1 MTEVYLLRH
10 SESFKP
16 INLKNSDSLQVQ
28 NEKWCLSLNGEKIAQ
43 EKSKK
48 EELKN
53 FDIVISSNY
62 LRAIS
67 TARYFTDKDIYIN
80 EDFGERKFG
89 VDSFDE
95 LPEDFYVKQ
104 ASDYNYKL
112 PNGESLNEVLKRQE
126 KALEKILDEYK
137 NKKILIVGHSTSFS
151 ALLSKWCEV
160 KYNEPYKFNNKEIF
174 SGKWSFCEAFK
185 LVFDDDN
192 NIINISNI

>member
-16 INLKNSDSLQVQ
+16 INMKNSDSLQVQ
-28 NEKWCLSLNGEKIAQ
+28 NEKWTLSLNGEKIAQ
-43 EKSKK
+43 EKSKI

-67 TARYFTDKDIYIN
+67 TAKYFTDKDIYIN

-89 VDSFDE
+89 VTSFDE

-104 ASDYNYKL
+104 AADYNYKL

-126 KALEKILDEYK
+126 KALEKILEEYK
-137 NKKILIVGHSTSFS
+137 DKKILIVGHSTSFS

-160 KYNEPYKFNNKEIF
+160 KYNEPYKFNGKEIF
-174 SGKWSFCEAFK
+174 SGKWNFCESFK
-185 LVFDDDN
+185 LVFDDNN